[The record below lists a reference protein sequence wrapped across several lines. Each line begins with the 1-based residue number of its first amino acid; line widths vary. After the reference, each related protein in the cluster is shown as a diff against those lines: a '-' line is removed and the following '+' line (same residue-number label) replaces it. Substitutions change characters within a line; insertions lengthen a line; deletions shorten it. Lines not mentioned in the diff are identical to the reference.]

1 MFRYRISITN
11 SICNR
16 VVVVP
21 KTGDNLL
28 TALCVARKCG
38 MVPKTN
44 KVILV
49 EAEPSQLSLL
59 DDNEQD
65 ARIEWKIAEDSTL
78 VDNADF
84 NANETSFKVN
94 GCLFSFRN

>member
-1 MFRYRISITN
+1 
-11 SICNR
+11 
-16 VVVVP
+16 
-21 KTGDNLL
+21 
-28 TALCVARKCG
+28 